1 MVRFLKIM
9 IVQRSPLKRVSDLP
23 LDEFFIVLFVEVHVM
38 ADGKLL
44 GRFYVAELT
53 LITVRALSTL
63 KQSALFH
70 CVAAAFS
77 RSSFAFI
84 LGVVPRRLL
93 VLWAGFGF
101 IHVSKPFV
109 QGLFACRPH
118 EIGVAF
124 CAIVVE
130 SLAL

>member
-63 KQSALFH
+63 KQSA
-70 CVAAAFS
+70 
-77 RSSFAFI
+77 
-84 LGVVPRRLL
+84 
-93 VLWAGFGF
+93 
-101 IHVSKPFV
+101 
-109 QGLFACRPH
+109 
-118 EIGVAF
+118 
-124 CAIVVE
+124 
-130 SLAL
+130 